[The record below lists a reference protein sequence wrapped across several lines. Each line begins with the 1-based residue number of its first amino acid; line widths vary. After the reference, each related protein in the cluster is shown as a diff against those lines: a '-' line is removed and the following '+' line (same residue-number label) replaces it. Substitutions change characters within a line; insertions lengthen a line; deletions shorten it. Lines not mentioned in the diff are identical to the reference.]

1 MRALSPLRS
10 ELRLPLAVALGV
22 FAFCAL
28 GLYLTTTFASVPP
41 ILRRGMQP
49 ATFPQILLILLALFA
64 LLMLLEARRS
74 RWPQLSTLPR
84 EFFLTL
90 ASGVLFVLLSAFVDF
105 FIALAAFALSSAY
118 VWGERRWLALL
129 GVAVLFPALV
139 GLLFN
144 GLLDMRFPRGVLTN
158 LIYQ

>member
-1 MRALSPLRS
+1 MLADWNLARASIIAFAA
-10 ELRLPLAVALGV
+10 ELRRPLAVALGV
-22 FAFCAL
+22 FALCAL

-105 FIALAAFALSSAY
+105 SSP
-118 VWGERRWLALL
+118 WR
-129 GVAVLFPALV
+129 PS
-139 GLLFN
+139 
-144 GLLDMRFPRGVLTN
+144 P
-158 LIYQ
+158 

>member
-1 MRALSPLRS
+1 
-10 ELRLPLAVALGV
+10 
-22 FAFCAL
+22 
-28 GLYLTTTFASVPP
+28 
-41 ILRRGMQP
+41 
-49 ATFPQILLILLALFA
+49 
-64 LLMLLEARRS
+64 MLLEARRN
-74 RWPQLSTLPR
+74 RWPKPSALPR